1 MILCSSGNS
10 LEQIKSFKND
20 FKNGKFFFGMQSHL
34 CNLSKKLF
42 DIVTPLAAG
51 QELCRK
57 CSSDILLTD
66 CLYNF
71 LLYSSRHY
79 LASQENATNQLFVQ
93 NGDGQVF
100 EL

>member
-1 MILCSSGNS
+1 MILKTVN
-10 LEQIKSFKND
+10 
-20 FKNGKFFFGMQSHL
+20 FFFSGCKVIFAIFQ
-34 CNLSKKLF
+34 KKLF
-42 DIVTPLAAG
+42 DIVTPLVAG